1 MEITGFGYAVS
12 LILNI
17 LVVAGVIIRE
27 RRRGYT
33 NSDTIN
39 VLTVWACTAFIPLLN
54 TLMVYVAV
62 VILIVIL
69 IRRTILKYLS

>member
-1 MEITGFGYAVS
+1 MEITGFGYVVS

-17 LVVAGVIIRE
+17 LIVAGVIIRE

-33 NSDTIN
+33 SSDTIN
-39 VLTVWACTAFIPLLN
+39 ALTAWACAAFIPIVN
-54 TLMVYVAV
+54 TLMLILAV